1 MSKRIHPV
9 GNFQFSNEVRWPKG
23 KTIFNSTKLK
33 THDSK
38 LITQDMPG
46 IYIHVP
52 FCESRCAYCDFYS
65 TTLMRHRS
73 AYVDTVC
80 RELQL
85 RLPELQGAPIE
96 TIYLGG
102 GTPSTLTIEELSS
115 ILTSLRNFH
124 LSSFNFQLAEI
135 TLEANPD
142 DLTEEY
148 VQGLRTLPFNRV
160 SIGIQ
165 SFHDR
170 TLRLVGRR
178 HTAQEAIE
186 AVHRC
191 QRMGLTNISIDL
203 MYGLP
208 GETLDDWVYSL
219 DQAIALGVPH
229 ISAYH
234 LTYEEGTRLWRMKEQ
249 GIVSPIDEEQSI
261 HAFELLREKLLAAGY
276 EHYEISNFALPGYH
290 SRHNSSYWQGIPYIG
305 IGPGAHSYDGTDRRW
320 NLSSLT
326 DYIAS
331 PEGEDVPHEVEY
343 LTTEERYDERIITE
357 LRTARGIDLTSL
369 LADFGDNYHA
379 HCLRCA
385 TPYIHRG
392 QLIHTA
398 DNHLRLT
405 PESIFISD
413 AVMRDLLY

>member
-1 MSKRIHPV
+1 
-9 GNFQFSNEVRWPKG
+9 
-23 KTIFNSTKLK
+23 
-33 THDSK
+33 
-38 LITQDMPG
+38 MPG

-73 AYVDTVC
+73 AYVDMVC

-85 RLPELQGAPIE
+85 RLSELQGAPIE

-124 LSSFNFQLAEI
+124 LSTFNFQLAEI

-208 GETLDDWVYSL
+208 GETLDDWAYSL

-261 HAFELLREKLLAAGY
+261 RAFELLREKLLAAGY

-326 DYIAS
+326 DYIAT
-331 PEGEDVPHEVEY
+331 PEGEDVPHEVEH

-369 LADFGDNYHA
+369 LADFGERYHT

-405 PESIFISD
+405 PKSIFISD

>member
-1 MSKRIHPV
+1 MA
-9 GNFQFSNEVRWPKG
+9 
-23 KTIFNSTKLK
+23 
-33 THDSK
+33 
-38 LITQDMPG
+38 G

-65 TTLMRHRS
+65 TTLLRHRS

-80 RELQL
+80 RELKL
-85 RLPELQGAPIE
+85 RLGELQGAPIE
-96 TIYLGG
+96 TIYFGG
-102 GTPSTLTIEELSS
+102 GTPSTLRIEELNS
-115 ILTSLRNFH
+115 ILTSIPNCH
-124 LSSFNFQLAEI
+124 LSFVNCQFVEV

-170 TLRLVGRR
+170 TLKLVGRR

-208 GETLDDWVYSL
+208 GETIDNWAYSL

-261 HAFELLREKLLAAGY
+261 RAFELLREKLLAAGY

-290 SRHNSSYWQGIPYIG
+290 SRHNSSYWQGIPYLG
-305 IGPGAHSYDGTDRRW
+305 IGPGAHSYDGTNRRW

-326 DYIAS
+326 DYIAT
-331 PEGEDVPHEVEY
+331 PEGEDVPHELEH

-357 LRTARGIDLTSL
+357 LRTARGINLTSL
-369 LADFGDNYHA
+369 LTDFGDRYHT

-385 TPYIHRG
+385 APYIHRG
-392 QLIHTA
+392 QLIRTD

>member
-1 MSKRIHPV
+1 MA
-9 GNFQFSNEVRWPKG
+9 
-23 KTIFNSTKLK
+23 
-33 THDSK
+33 
-38 LITQDMPG
+38 G
-46 IYIHVP
+46 IYIHIP

-65 TTLMRHRS
+65 TTLLRHRE
-73 AYVDTVC
+73 AYIETAC
-80 RELQL
+80 RELQS
-85 RLPELQGAPIE
+85 RLHELAGEQIK
-96 TIYLGG
+96 TIYFGG
-102 GTPSTLTIEELSS
+102 GTPSTLTIEELER
-115 ILTSLRNFH
+115 IFKCIRELMAADDMDH
-124 LSSFNFQLAEI
+124 MEI

-148 VQGLRTLPFNRV
+148 VRGLRTLPINRI

-178 HTAQEAIE
+178 HTATEAIE
-186 AVHRC
+186 AVRRC
-191 QRMGLTNISIDL
+191 QRMGITNISIDL
-203 MYGLP
+203 IYGLP
-208 GETLDDWVYSL
+208 GETLADWSYCL
-219 DQAIALGVPH
+219 DQAITLDVPH

-234 LTYEEGTRLWRMKEQ
+234 LTYEEGTRLWKMKEQ

-261 HAFELLREKLLAAGY
+261 AAFEMLRSKLLDAGY
-276 EHYEISNFALPGYH
+276 QHYEISNFALPDCH
-290 SRHNSSYWQGIPYIG
+290 SRHNSSYWQGTRYIG
-305 IGPGAHSYDGTDRRW
+305 IGPGAHSYDGTNRRW

-326 DYIAS
+326 DYIAT
-331 PEGEDVPHEVEY
+331 PEGKEVPHEIEHLSV
-343 LTTEERYDERIITE
+343 EERYDERIITE

-369 LADFGDNYHA
+369 LADFGERYHA

-385 TPYIHRG
+385 TPYMNRG

-398 DNHLRLT
+398 DNYLHLT

>member
-1 MSKRIHPV
+1 MA
-9 GNFQFSNEVRWPKG
+9 
-23 KTIFNSTKLK
+23 
-33 THDSK
+33 
-38 LITQDMPG
+38 G

-65 TTLMRHRS
+65 TTLLRHRS

-80 RELQL
+80 RELKL
-85 RLPELQGAPIE
+85 RLGELQGAPIE
-96 TIYLGG
+96 TIYFGG
-102 GTPSTLTIEELSS
+102 GTPSTLRIEELSS

-124 LSSFNFQLAEI
+124 LSAFNFQLAEI

-170 TLRLVGRR
+170 TLKLVGRR
-178 HTAQEAIE
+178 HTVQEAID

-208 GETLDDWVYSL
+208 GETLEDWTYSL
-219 DQAIALGVPH
+219 EQAIALGVPH

-249 GIVSPIDEEQSI
+249 GIVSAIDEEQSI
-261 HAFELLREKLLAAGY
+261 RAFELLREKLLAAGY

-290 SRHNSSYWQGIPYIG
+290 SRHNSSYWKGIPYIG
-305 IGPGAHSYDGTDRRW
+305 VGPGAHSYDGTDRRW

-326 DYIAS
+326 DYIAT
-331 PEGEDVPHEVEY
+331 PEGKDVPHEVEH
-343 LTTEERYDERIITE
+343 LSTEERYDERIITE

-369 LADFGDNYHA
+369 LADFGEHYHA

-385 TPYIHRG
+385 APYIHRG
-392 QLIHTA
+392 QLVRTD

>member
-1 MSKRIHPV
+1 MA
-9 GNFQFSNEVRWPKG
+9 
-23 KTIFNSTKLK
+23 
-33 THDSK
+33 
-38 LITQDMPG
+38 G

-65 TTLMRHRS
+65 TTLLRHRS

-80 RELQL
+80 RELKL
-85 RLPELQGAPIE
+85 RLGELQGAPIE
-96 TIYLGG
+96 TIYFGG

-170 TLRLVGRR
+170 TLKLVGRR

-208 GETLDDWVYSL
+208 GETLEDWTYSL
-219 DQAIALGVPH
+219 EQAIALRVPH

-249 GIVSPIDEEQSI
+249 GIVSAIDEEQSI
-261 HAFELLREKLLAAGY
+261 GAFELLREKLLAAGY

-290 SRHNSSYWQGIPYIG
+290 SRHNSSYWKGIPYIG
-305 IGPGAHSYDGTDRRW
+305 VGPGAHSYDGTDRRW
-320 NLSSLT
+320 NLSNLT
-326 DYIAS
+326 DYIATPPS
-331 PEGEDVPHEVEY
+331 EDVPHEVEH
-343 LTTEERYDERIITE
+343 LSTEERYDERIITE
-357 LRTARGIDLTSL
+357 LRTARGIDLTGL
-369 LADFGDNYHA
+369 LADFGERYHA

-385 TPYIHRG
+385 APYIHRG

-413 AVMRDLLY
+413 AVMCDLLY

>member
-1 MSKRIHPV
+1 MA
-9 GNFQFSNEVRWPKG
+9 
-23 KTIFNSTKLK
+23 
-33 THDSK
+33 
-38 LITQDMPG
+38 G

-52 FCESRCAYCDFYS
+52 FCQSRCAYCDFYS
-65 TTLMRHRS
+65 TTLLRHRA
-73 AYVDTVC
+73 AYVDAVC
-80 RELQL
+80 RELKH
-85 RLPELQGAPIE
+85 RLPELQGEPIN
-96 TIYLGG
+96 TIYFGG
-102 GTPSTLTIEELSS
+102 GTPSTLTVEELRR
-115 ILTSLRNFH
+115 ILKNLESLDN
-124 LSSFNFQLAEI
+124 LENLDSLEKTEI

-148 VQGLRTLPFNRV
+148 VTVLRTLPINRL

-178 HTAQEAIE
+178 HTATEAIE

-208 GETLDDWVYSL
+208 GETLTDWAYSL

-234 LTYEEGTRLWRMKEQ
+234 LTYEEGTRLWQMKEQ
-249 GIVSPIDEEQSI
+249 GLVAPISEEQSI
-261 HAFELLREKLLAAGY
+261 EAFTLLRQRLLAAGY
-276 EHYEISNFALPGYH
+276 EHYEISNFALPGRH
-290 SRHNSSYWQGIPYIG
+290 SRHNSSYWQGIKYLG
-305 IGPGAHSYDGTDRRW
+305 IGPGAHSYNGTDRRW
-320 NLSSLT
+320 NLGSLT
-326 DYIAS
+326 DYIAT
-331 PEGEDVPHEVEY
+331 PDNEDVPHEVEH
-343 LTTEERYDERIITE
+343 LTTDERYDERIITE
-357 LRTARGIDLTSL
+357 LRTARGINLTRL
-369 LADFGDNYHA
+369 LADFGERHHT

-385 TPYIHRG
+385 APYLHRK

-413 AVMRDLLY
+413 AIMRDLLYI

>member
-1 MSKRIHPV
+1 MA
-9 GNFQFSNEVRWPKG
+9 
-23 KTIFNSTKLK
+23 
-33 THDSK
+33 
-38 LITQDMPG
+38 G

-65 TTLMRHRS
+65 TTLLRHRS

-80 RELQL
+80 RELKL
-85 RLPELQGAPIE
+85 RLGELQGAPIE

-102 GTPSTLTIEELSS
+102 GTPSTLRIEELNS
-115 ILTSLRNFH
+115 ILTSIPNCH
-124 LSSFNFQLAEI
+124 LSFVNCDSVEVASARCVREQVPVRSLAHNFQFVEV

-148 VQGLRTLPFNRV
+148 VQGLRSLPFNRV

-170 TLRLVGRR
+170 TLKLVGRR

-249 GIVSPIDEEQSI
+249 GIVSPIDEEHSI
-261 HAFELLREKLLAAGY
+261 RAFELLREKLLAAGY

-326 DYIAS
+326 DYIAT
-331 PEGEDVPHEVEY
+331 PEGKDVPHEVEH

-369 LADFGDNYHA
+369 LADFGERYHT

-392 QLIHTA
+392 QLVRTA

>member
-1 MSKRIHPV
+1 
-9 GNFQFSNEVRWPKG
+9 
-23 KTIFNSTKLK
+23 
-33 THDSK
+33 
-38 LITQDMPG
+38 MPS

-191 QRMGLTNISIDL
+191 QRMRLTNISIDL

-208 GETLDDWVYSL
+208 GETLDDWAYSL

-261 HAFELLREKLLAAGY
+261 RAFELLREKLLAAGY

-326 DYIAS
+326 DYIAT
-331 PEGEDVPHEVEY
+331 PEGEDVPHEVEH

-357 LRTARGIDLTSL
+357 LRTARGINLTSL
-369 LADFGDNYHA
+369 LADFGERYHA

>member
-1 MSKRIHPV
+1 MA
-9 GNFQFSNEVRWPKG
+9 
-23 KTIFNSTKLK
+23 
-33 THDSK
+33 
-38 LITQDMPG
+38 G

-65 TTLMRHRS
+65 TTLLRHRS

-80 RELQL
+80 RELKL
-85 RLPELQGAPIE
+85 RLGELQGAPIE
-96 TIYLGG
+96 TIYFGG

-208 GETLDDWVYSL
+208 GETLEDWTYSL
-219 DQAIALGVPH
+219 EQAITLRVPH

-249 GIVSPIDEEQSI
+249 GIVSAIDEEHSI
-261 HAFELLREKLLAAGY
+261 RAFELLREKLLAAGY

-290 SRHNSSYWQGIPYIG
+290 SRHNSSYWKGIPYIG
-305 IGPGAHSYDGTDRRW
+305 VGPGAHSYNGTDRRW
-320 NLSSLT
+320 NLSSLA
-326 DYIAS
+326 DYIAT
-331 PEGEDVPHEVEY
+331 PPGEDVPHEVEH
-343 LTTEERYDERIITE
+343 LSTEERYDERIITE
-357 LRTARGIDLTSL
+357 LRTARGIDLTGL
-369 LADFGDNYHA
+369 LADFGERYHA

-385 TPYIHRG
+385 APYIHRG
-392 QLIHTA
+392 QLIRTV

-405 PESIFISD
+405 PKSIFISD
-413 AVMRDLLY
+413 AVMRDLLF

>member
-1 MSKRIHPV
+1 
-9 GNFQFSNEVRWPKG
+9 
-23 KTIFNSTKLK
+23 
-33 THDSK
+33 
-38 LITQDMPG
+38 MPG

-65 TTLMRHRS
+65 TTLLRHRS
-73 AYVDTVC
+73 AYVDMVC

-115 ILTSLRNFH
+115 ILTSIQ
-124 LSSFNFQLAEI
+124 NFQFSIFNSQFTEATI
-135 TLEANPD
+135 EANPD

-165 SFHDR
+165 SFHDH

-203 MYGLP
+203 IYGLP
-208 GETLDDWVYSL
+208 GETLDDWAYSL

-249 GIVSPIDEEQSI
+249 GIVSPIDEEHSI
-261 HAFELLREKLLAAGY
+261 RAFELLREKLLAAGY

-320 NLSSLT
+320 NLSNLT
-326 DYIAS
+326 DYIAT
-331 PEGEDVPHEVEY
+331 PEGEDVPHEVEH

-369 LADFGDNYHA
+369 LADFGERYHT

-392 QLIHTA
+392 QLVHTA

>member
-1 MSKRIHPV
+1 MA
-9 GNFQFSNEVRWPKG
+9 
-23 KTIFNSTKLK
+23 
-33 THDSK
+33 
-38 LITQDMPG
+38 G

-65 TTLMRHRS
+65 TTLLRHRS

-85 RLPELQGAPIE
+85 RLGELQGAPIE
-96 TIYLGG
+96 TIYFGG
-102 GTPSTLTIEELSS
+102 GTPSTLRIEELSS
-115 ILTSLRNFH
+115 ILTSLRNFQ
-124 LSSFNFQLAEI
+124 LSTFNFQLAEI

-148 VQGLRTLPFNRV
+148 VQGLRSLPFNRV

-170 TLRLVGRR
+170 TLKLVGRR
-178 HTAQEAIE
+178 HTAQEAID

-208 GETLDDWVYSL
+208 GETLEDWTYSL
-219 DQAIALGVPH
+219 EQAIALRVPH

-249 GIVSPIDEEQSI
+249 GVVSPIDEEQSI
-261 HAFELLREKLLAAGY
+261 GAFELLREKLLAAGY

-290 SRHNSSYWQGIPYIG
+290 SRHNSSYWKGIPYIG
-305 IGPGAHSYDGTDRRW
+305 LGPGAHSYDGSNRRW
-320 NLSSLT
+320 NLSSLA
-326 DYIAS
+326 DYIAT
-331 PEGEDVPHEVEY
+331 PPGEDVPHEVEH
-343 LTTEERYDERIITE
+343 LSTEERYDERIITE
-357 LRTARGIDLTSL
+357 LRTARGIDLTGL
-369 LADFGDNYHA
+369 LADFGERYHA

-392 QLIHTA
+392 QLVRTA

>member
-1 MSKRIHPV
+1 
-9 GNFQFSNEVRWPKG
+9 
-23 KTIFNSTKLK
+23 
-33 THDSK
+33 
-38 LITQDMPG
+38 MPG

-73 AYVDTVC
+73 AYVDMVC

-102 GTPSTLTIEELSS
+102 GTPSTLTIEEFSS

-208 GETLDDWVYSL
+208 GETIDDWAYSL

-249 GIVSPIDEEQSI
+249 GIVSPIDEEHSI
-261 HAFELLREKLLAAGY
+261 RAFELLREKLLAAGY

-326 DYIAS
+326 DYIAT
-331 PEGEDVPHEVEY
+331 PEGEDVPHELEH

-357 LRTARGIDLTSL
+357 LRTARGVDLTSL
-369 LADFGDNYHA
+369 LADFGERYHT

-385 TPYIHRG
+385 TPYINRG
-392 QLIHTA
+392 QLVHTA